1 MRRKRYQWHQQ
12 QRSAADRARADRRN
26 HQWRYRRDRQR
37 RYPLDPERSSSAR
50 RHISK
55 EKCTLVNARADKNRT
70 QPPHF
75 PADYTPRPQFAP
87 FHARTERFAC
97 IVTHRRAGKTVA
109 CIHDLQRAALISKKV
124 RPRLAYL
131 SPFLKQ
137 SKAVAWDYLRQAMAA
152 WRPFGA
158 TTHESELRADYPNG
172 GQVRLYGAD
181 NPDAL
186 RGIYL
191 DGVVL
196 DEYADMDPR
205 MWSEIIRPALADRQG
220 WAVFIGT
227 PRGRNSFYELWRRS
241 QSEPGWFSLMLRAS
255 ETGLIPEGELAL
267 ARRDLSEEQYA
278 QEFECSFEA
287 AIVGAYYGRLM
298 HQAEAEKR
306 LAGVPYDPAA
316 QVWTAWDLGIR
327 DATAIWFAQVVGREV
342 HIVDYYEASGVDL
355 GHYVREI
362 VSRAY
367 VYAGHIVPHD
377 AQAKELGTG
386 KSRLEVLESLGLRN
400 ITLAPQHRVEDG
412 INAVRVMLPKCWFD
426 AKKCERG
433 IEALKLY
440 RAEYDD
446 KLQTL
451 KPRPVHDWT
460 SHGSDAFRYLAMGL
474 RQPISADWT
483 PRAVKGLV

>member
-1 MRRKRYQWHQQ
+1 VEPEH
-12 QRSAADRARADRRN
+12 SA
-26 HQWRYRRDRQR
+26 
-37 RYPLDPERSSSAR
+37 SATNVA
-50 RHISK
+50 HS
-55 EKCTLVNARADKNRT
+55 E
-70 QPPHF
+70 PPHF
-75 PADYTPRPQFAP
+75 PEHYTPRPQFIQ

-109 CIHDLQRAALISKKV
+109 CIHDLQRAALRSGYL

-137 SKAVAWDYLRQAMAA
+137 SKAVAWDYLRQAMAP
-152 WRPFGA
+152 WRPA
-158 TTHESELRADYPNG
+158 EARTHESELRADYPNG

-205 MWSEIIRPALADRQG
+205 VWSEIIRPALADRQG

-227 PRGRNSFYELWRRS
+227 PKGRNSFYELWRRS
-241 QSEPGWFSLMLRAS
+241 QSEPGWFSLMLKAS

-287 AIVGAYYGRLM
+287 AIIGAYYGKLM
-298 HQAEAEKR
+298 GEAEREKR
-306 LAGVPYDPAA
+306 ITGVPYEPTC
-316 QVWTAWDLGIR
+316 QVWTSWDLGIR
-327 DATAIWFAQVVGREV
+327 DATAIWFAQAVGRE
-342 HIVDYYEASGVDL
+342 IRIIDYYEASGVDL

-362 VSRAY
+362 AARPY
-367 VYAGHIVPHD
+367 VYAGHIVPQD

-386 KSRLEVLESLGLRN
+386 KSRLEVLQSLGLKN
-400 ITLAPQHRVEDG
+400 ITPAATHRIEDG
-412 INAVRVMLPKCWFD
+412 INAVRVMLPRCWFD
-426 AKKCERG
+426 AGKCARG
-433 IEALKLY
+433 IDALRLY
-440 RAEYDD
+440 RAAVDD
-446 KLQTL
+446 KVRDPAGRPMLR
-451 KPRPVHDWT
+451 PAPVHDWT
-460 SHGSDAFRYLAMGL
+460 SHAADSFRYLALTLDRRTTTTGFNRRL
-474 RQPISADWT
+474 ELEPLGIA
-483 PRAVKGLV
+483 